1 MLPLQG
7 VQVRS
12 LVGELRSH
20 MPCGEPKGKKKETK
34 QKKMPGMQPQLDLGW
49 APLLVGGWHACEQP
63 SPDPP
68 GVLSLAP
75 QRSHCLLFQFFL
87 SVPPGVTHPVVCSF
101 VALSQI
107 RSCHHV

>member
-34 QKKMPGMQPQLDLGW
+34 QKKNARDA
-49 APLLVGGWHACEQP
+49 APA
-63 SPDPP
+63 
-68 GVLSLAP
+68 
-75 QRSHCLLFQFFL
+75 
-87 SVPPGVTHPVVCSF
+87 
-101 VALSQI
+101 
-107 RSCHHV
+107 